1 MFTTGIVYDLIIS
14 ITLYKVIQDK
24 PCFVVTR
31 LHFSRF
37 FFRTYQKGLAVLKP
51 CSS

>member
-24 PCFVVTR
+24 PCFVVTG

-37 FFRTYQKGLAVLKP
+37 FFPDVSKGF
-51 CSS
+51 SSS

>member
-24 PCFVVTR
+24 PCFVVTG

-37 FFRTYQKGLAVLKP
+37 FFPYVSKGF
-51 CSS
+51 SSS

>member
-14 ITLYKVIQDK
+14 IMLYKVIQDK
-24 PCFVVTR
+24 PCFVVTG
-31 LHFSRF
+31 LH